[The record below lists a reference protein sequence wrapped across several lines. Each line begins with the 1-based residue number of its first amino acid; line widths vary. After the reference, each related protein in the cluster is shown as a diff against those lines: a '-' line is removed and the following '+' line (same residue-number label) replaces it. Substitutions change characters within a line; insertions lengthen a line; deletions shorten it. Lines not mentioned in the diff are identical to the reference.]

1 MLIYVLGAIVFGIFL
16 IYILFVEDKK
26 ETEQSKNDQENGK
39 NNILEEN
46 ENRKS
51 NNQKNM
57 VEIQTEDE
65 KIDLDK
71 QKQENEISAKFNLI
85 VFTIKVIGY
94 VIALFAGLTIMINV
108 NFWGGLILGLVIAIV
123 VFFSTLIYEA
133 LAEVINLLQD
143 IKNKL

>member
-1 MLIYVLGAIVFGIFL
+1 MLIYVLGAIAFGIFL

-26 ETEQSKNDQENGK
+26 DTEQSKNSQENDK
-39 NNILEEN
+39 NKILEEN
-46 ENRKS
+46 ENNKS

-57 VEIQTEDE
+57 VETQIEDE
-65 KIDLDK
+65 KINLDK
-71 QKQENEISAKFNLI
+71 QEQENKISAKFNLI

-94 VIALFAGLTIMINV
+94 IIALFSGLVIMVNV

-133 LAEVINLLQD
+133 LAEIINLLQD